1 MKRLVASLLLLAM
14 SAFAAGTHKV
24 AGQWKVHNSIAGN
37 ESDQDCTFVLADN
50 KITGNCKAED
60 RNMPVNGSIDG
71 SKVTWKLETEY
82 DGNALTLT
90 YTAMLDE
97 SEKIAGA
104 VDVQPYGV
112 TGEFTAT
119 PVAIGAA
126 QTTVPVVSGDA
137 RVDKLLSQM
146 TLDEKMALIRGASE
160 DPATNQG
167 QAGYLTGV
175 PRLGIPPIRMSD
187 GPPGVLTRQPSQAET
202 ATMGLA
208 ATFSVKDAEENGV
221 VIGREAKSLGID
233 VVLEPFINI
242 DRDITFE
249 RGYNTYGED
258 PVLTG
263 AMGAGLIRGIQGQGV
278 MAQAKHY
285 VAYDSDAN
293 NIVVDPQALREIY
306 VAPFVDAIN
315 AGVSSIMCSYNKVKG
330 TYACGNGDTLLK
342 ILREELAFKGFV
354 TSDWGATHAPS
365 FINDGL
371 DMEMPGPGPKDSPMS
386 GFFFSF
392 FTTEKPQPP
401 PNGKPD
407 MSMFESFFSTIPE
420 EPRPKPFDV
429 NAIGLGTDPRVN
441 FWSLMQ
447 SGELKEE
454 TITKAAG
461 RVLNEMD
468 KFGYLDHPPDHQIH
482 PHATEANARIIEKT
496 AEEAAVLLKN
506 EGGILPLKASDL
518 ASLAMI
524 GPGAGQVVAIGTAG
538 ERSVGFPWRQVGPY
552 EAMKKFAPDAKIT
565 LAVEDDMTGAPIPAS
580 VLSHDGKPGLLR
592 TDRSGAT
599 QVDPI
604 LDFTGKSGSPLA
616 ANAQATWTGTL
627 TVPSTGS
634 YWIYLQLLGAAGN
647 VSIDGKRVAG
657 ANGMRGG
664 VHGDTV
670 LGGKDGLMPTTDG
683 LDNLRAAV
691 DLTAGAH
698 AVSVTVEGDTSNGPE
713 QIRLAWMTPEH
724 RKADHEAAIA
734 AAKSANTAVVF
745 AWTRGRPDFRFPG
758 DQDKL
763 IEEVAAANPNTIVV
777 LNVSQPIALPWL
789 DHVKAVLQMWWPG
802 DEGGWATANVL
813 LGKTNPGGHL
823 PFTWGKKLE
832 DYAATDPAHRERS
845 AKGVNKQTTFSEGVN
860 VGYRW
865 FDKQKTEPLFPFGF
879 GLSYT
884 SFDYS
889 GLNVKPA
896 ADGGLDVS
904 FQLRN
909 TGSVAGEEVPQ
920 VYLGAPSQRPK
931 GADFAVHALAAFD
944 RVHLDAGQSQ
954 AVSMHVPPRRLEY
967 WSPTENKWI
976 KAAGSREVLVGSS
989 SRELVLSSKVN
1000 IQ

>member
-1 MKRLVASLLLLAM
+1 MTSRNWRECESGIRFPQLA
-14 SAFAAGTHKV
+14 
-24 AGQWKVHNSIAGN
+24 IL
-37 ESDQDCTFVLADN
+37 FV
-50 KITGNCKAED
+50 
-60 RNMPVNGSIDG
+60 V
-71 SKVTWKLETEY
+71 
-82 DGNALTLT
+82 LT
-90 YTAMLDE
+90 
-97 SEKIAGA
+97 SF
-104 VDVQPYGV
+104 VVV
-112 TGEFTAT
+112 
-119 PVAIGAA
+119 GAA
-126 QTTVPVVSGDA
+126 QNTVPVVTGNP

-146 TLDEKMALIRGASE
+146 TFEEKMALIRGASE

-167 QAGYLTGV
+167 QAGYLRGV
-175 PRLGIPPIRMSD
+175 PRLGIPPMRMSD
-187 GPPGVLTRQPSQAET
+187 GPPGVLTRQASQAET

-221 VIGREAKSLGID
+221 VIGREAKSLGVD

-263 AMGAGLIRGIQGQGV
+263 AMGAGLIRGVQGQGV

-293 NIVVDPQALREIY
+293 NIVVDPQALHEIY
-306 VAPFVDAIN
+306 VAPFVDAVN
-315 AGVSSIMCSYNKVKG
+315 AGVSSIMCSYNKVNG
-330 TYACGNGDTLLK
+330 TFACGNRDTLIK
-342 ILREELAFKGFV
+342 ILREELGFKGFV
-354 TSDWGATHAPS
+354 TSDWGAVHAPS
-365 FINDGL
+365 FINNGL
-371 DMEMPGPGPKDSPMS
+371 DMEMPGPGPKDSPLS

-401 PNGKPD
+401 PPGKPD
-407 MSMFESFFSTIPE
+407 MSVFEGFSRTVPE
-420 EPRPKPFDV
+420 EPKAKPLDLD
-429 NAIGLGTDPRVN
+429 AIGAGKDPRVN

-454 TITKAAG
+454 TVAKAAG
-461 RVLNEMD
+461 YVLNEMD

-482 PHATEANARIIEKT
+482 PHATEANARIIQKT
-496 AEEAAVLLKN
+496 AEDAAVLLKN

-518 ASLAMI
+518 SSMAMI

-565 LAVEDDMTGAPIPAS
+565 LAVDDDMTGAPIPAS
-580 VLSHDGKPGLLR
+580 VFSHDGKPGLLR
-592 TDRSGAT
+592 SDKSGAT

-604 LDFTGKSGSPLA
+604 LDFTKKSGGSLA
-616 ANAQATWTGTL
+616 ANTQATWTGTL
-627 TVPSTGS
+627 TVPSAGP
-634 YWIYLQLLGAAGN
+634 YWIYLQLLGAAGS

-670 LGGKDGLMPTTDG
+670 LGGKDGLLPTIDG

-698 AVSVTVEGDTSNGPE
+698 TVSVTVEGDTSNEPE
-713 QIRLAWMTPEH
+713 QIRLAWMTPEQ

-734 AAKSANTAVVF
+734 AAKSANTVVVF
-745 AWTRGRPDFRFPG
+745 AWTRGRPNFGLPG

-802 DEGGWATANVL
+802 DEGGWATANIL
-813 LGKTNPGGHL
+813 LGKANPGGRL
-823 PFTWGKKLE
+823 PFTWGKRLE
-832 DYAATDPAHRERS
+832 DYAASDPAHPERS
-845 AKGVNKQTTFSEGVN
+845 AAGVNKVTTFSEGVN

-865 FDKQKTEPLFPFGF
+865 FDKQKTDPLFPFGF

-884 SFDYS
+884 SFEYS
-889 GLNVKPA
+889 GLNVKPV

-904 FQLRN
+904 FELRN
-909 TGSVAGEEVPQ
+909 TGTVEGDEVAQ

-944 RVHLDAGQSQ
+944 RIHLDAGQSQ
-954 AVSMHVPPRRLEY
+954 TVSMHVPSRRLEC
-967 WSPTENKWI
+967 WSAAENKWI
-976 KAAGSREVLVGSS
+976 KATGTRDVFVGGS
-989 SRELVLSSKVN
+989 SRELPLSSKVS